1 MIWARITCDNCHAP
15 IYAGWV
21 KMTQARGIVLLV

>member
-1 MIWARITCDNCHAP
+1 MTRARITCDKCRAP
-15 IYAGWV
+15 IYGGWV